1 MGMPPPLRKFVFS
14 PVSPPCA
21 FIYDKPIGINPRRVV
36 TIRKRQQKR
45 SCCPSENMRCRY
57 LLVIWLRLSPQTAPY
72 SPLCAEIFSHPG
84 TPYSCNAD
92 STLPDTKLHLSQFSH
107 NWHHFQALTFDF
119 QKDVFCYNFALD
131 ADGLLSFL
139 ASIKTISLL
148 PAKFSSFKM
157 SSTFFSSASEKKR
170 ITFIARSVFEA
181 ALYIYTCL
189 ARFCFNFEFD
199 ANLNSTKV
207 EFLFPYDTL

>member
-1 MGMPPPLRKFVFS
+1 MNLS
-14 PVSPPCA
+14 
-21 FIYDKPIGINPRRVV
+21 RVA
-36 TIRKRQQKR
+36 TIEKGSRFL
-45 SCCPSENMRCRY
+45 CCPSENMRCRY

-92 STLPDTKLHLSQFSH
+92 STLPDTKLRLSQFSH

-119 QKDVFCYNFALD
+119 QKDAFCYNLALD

-148 PAKFSSFKM
+148 PAKFSSFKI

-181 ALYIYTCL
+181 ALYISTCL